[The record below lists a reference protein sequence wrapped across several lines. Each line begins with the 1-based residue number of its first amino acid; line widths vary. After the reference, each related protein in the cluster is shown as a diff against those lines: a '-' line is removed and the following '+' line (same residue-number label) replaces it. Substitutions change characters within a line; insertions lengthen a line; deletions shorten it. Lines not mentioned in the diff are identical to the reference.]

1 MKKEKT
7 MITLKNVSK
16 YYYSKGIIAS
26 GFTKINLTL
35 NLGEFVAIT
44 GESGSGKSTL
54 LNVISGLDSYEEGEM
69 YIDGK
74 ETSHYTENDFEN
86 YRRKY
91 ISNIFQNFN
100 LVNSYTVYQNI
111 ELVMLINGKTRREVK
126 AKVLE
131 LIKKVGLTKYK
142 NTKVSK
148 LSGGQ
153 KQRVAIARA
162 LAKETPILIADEPTG
177 NLDSTSAK
185 EIIKLLHD
193 ISKDKLVI
201 IVTHNYDQVEKYVT
215 RKIKMHD
222 GKILEDKVL
231 KDTKKVTYHEEKKQ
245 NYLKV
250 FEKFRLGLRNTF
262 NIFPKFILVLM
273 VYLFVVSA
281 VMMEYSFFKKQLFIN
296 ETSGYNNFFQN
307 TELTRIVIKKENKEA
322 FTEEDYNQIK
332 SIPHIKKIVPYDYLL
347 DNVVYLHDENSFYYQ
362 GTINDISTLNK
373 KKITYGTLPT
383 KSDEILIL
391 GSPNDYSLNSLGKEI
406 IGKKVSIEMG
416 NSSDSSKTYTIT
428 GLIYDEELKYNENGY
443 IYGTQEL
450 VNDLKFVMNTSVSQL
465 KVLFQEEYHDSNSYD
480 IHYKIIPN
488 DKVKSGTCLISSDF
502 NMTCKNE
509 TCKNYPLKVEVNN
522 LYYQDNLELKV
533 ENTYDKKNIKTLL
546 GDYDYD
552 TYNGAIFINQSD
564 YQRVFNKGNYQ
575 SSIFVDE
582 VKNLDTVND
591 TLQKENLKTLKIK
604 DTLVTSGIVEALKI
618 VRAIVTAILFITL
631 FFIAYFVVRII
642 LKSRNTYFGT
652 IRILGTRCKDCKHLL
667 EIELFTT
674 SNIAYFTFILLLILN
689 QNHILNLSIL
699 SSVINYLK
707 LSDYILLYLACSL
720 MSYLISLRFSRKIF
734 KNSAM
739 KTMREEV

>member
-1 MKKEKT
+1 

-16 YYYSKGIIAS
+16 YYYNKGIIAS
-26 GFTKINLTL
+26 GFTKVNLTL

-69 YIDGK
+69 YIDGR
-74 ETSHYTENDFEN
+74 ETSHYTESDFEN

-100 LVNSYTVYQNI
+100 LVNSYTVYQNV
-111 ELVMLINGKTRREVK
+111 ELVMLINGKKRREVRG
-126 AKVLE
+126 KVLE
-131 LIKKVGLTKYK
+131 LINKVGLMKYK

-177 NLDSTSAK
+177 NLDSTFAK
-185 EIIKLLHD
+185 EIVKLLYE
-193 ISKDKLVI
+193 ISKNKLVI

-222 GKILEDKVL
+222 GKILEDKIL
-231 KDTKKVTYHEEKKQ
+231 KDTDKVDYQEEKKQ
-245 NYLKV
+245 NYLKIS
-250 FEKFRLGLRNTF
+250 EKLRLGFRNTF

-281 VMMEYSFFKKQLFIN
+281 VMLEYSFFKEQLFLS

-307 TELTRIVIKKENKEA
+307 TEITRIVVKKENKEV
-322 FTEEDYNQIK
+322 FTDEDYQKIK
-332 SIPHIKKIVPYDYLL
+332 SIPHIKRIVPYDYLL
-347 DNVVYLHDENSFYYQ
+347 DNVVYLHDDDSFYFQ
-362 GTINDISTLNK
+362 GMVNDIASLNT
-373 KKITYGTLPT
+373 KKITYGTKPT

-391 GSPNDYSLNSLGKEI
+391 GSPNDYSLSSLGKEI
-406 IGKKVSIEMG
+406 IGKKVNIETG
-416 NSSDSSKTYTIT
+416 TSADVLKTYTIT
-428 GLIYDEELKYNENGY
+428 GLIYDQALKYNENGY
-443 IYGTQEL
+443 IYGTSEL
-450 VNDLKFVMNTSVSQL
+450 INDLKLVMSTSVSQL
-465 KVLFQEEYHDSNSYD
+465 QVLFQDEYHDSNSYD
-480 IHYKIIPN
+480 IHYKIIPS
-488 DKVKSGTCLISSDF
+488 DKVGDGACLISSDF

-509 TCKNYPLKVEVNN
+509 SCRNYPLKIEVNN
-522 LYYQDNLELKV
+522 LYYQDTLDLKV
-533 ENTYDKKNIKTLL
+533 SNTYDKKNIKALL
-546 GDYDYD
+546 GDFDYD
-552 TYNGAIFINQSD
+552 TYNGAIFISQND
-564 YQRVFNKGNYQ
+564 YYRLFDKGNYQ
-575 SSIFVDE
+575 SSIFVDD
-582 VKNLDTVND
+582 VKNLGIVND
-591 TLQKENLKTLKIK
+591 ALQKENLKTLKIK
-604 DTLVTSGIVEALKI
+604 DTLVTSGAVAALKI

-652 IRILGTRCKDCKHLL
+652 IRILGTRRCDCKNLL
-667 EIELFTT
+667 EIELLTV
-674 SNIAYFTFILLLILN
+674 SNIAYFGFLLLLILH
-689 QNHILNLSIL
+689 QKKILHLSIL
-699 SSVINYLK
+699 STILKYLK

-720 MSYLISLRFSRKIF
+720 MSYLISVRFSRKIF